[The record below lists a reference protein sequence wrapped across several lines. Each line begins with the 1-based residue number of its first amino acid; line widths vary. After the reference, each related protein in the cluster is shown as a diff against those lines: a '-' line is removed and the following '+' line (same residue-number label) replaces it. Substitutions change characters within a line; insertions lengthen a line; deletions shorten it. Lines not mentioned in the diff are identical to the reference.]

1 MSKSYIAIIIVVV
14 LLAGAALAYELTR
27 KGNTQKDSSTTA
39 TQSSD
44 TAQSPATA
52 STVTES
58 KKQAA
63 TGTAQNAP
71 TSSNQ
76 DEPPLLLKSIGV
88 NLDYYDPATNK
99 AGDFLFTKEKLQ
111 FDRLFMGY
119 GFVIPADVA
128 QGGNAKSNPQPTFI
142 LPLGTKVLALVDGV
156 VADIPTLY
164 SNDFSVMVA
173 SSANSQWRYE
183 TEHVINPVVKK
194 GDTVKAG
201 QVVAEVSDYDKGS
214 PAGYGIVEI
223 GILKGGN
230 PPQHICPFTYLDP
243 TVKDDVFK
251 KMTAFFKAWE
261 GYISDP
267 SLYDESNA
275 TPGCLATD
283 PING

>member
-1 MSKSYIAIIIVVV
+1 MSKKYIALIIVVV
-14 LLAGAALAYELTR
+14 LLAGGALAYALTR
-27 KGNTQKDSSTTA
+27 KGNAREGSSSTT

-44 TAQSPATA
+44 TAQSPSTA
-52 STVTES
+52 STVSER

-71 TSSNQ
+71 LSRSQ

-156 VADIPTLY
+156 VIDVPTLY
-164 SNDFSVMVA
+164 SNDYSIMVA
-173 SSANSQWRYE
+173 DNANSQWRYE

-201 QVVAEVSDYDKGS
+201 QVVAEVSNYDKGT

-230 PPQHICPFTYLDP
+230 PPQHICPFAYLDP
-243 TVKDDVFK
+243 SVKDDVFK
-251 KMTAFFKAWE
+251 KLTAFFKAWE
-261 GYISDP
+261 EYISNP